1 MKNVI
6 GRLHSIESFGAVDGP
21 GVRFIAF
28 LQGCPLRCL
37 YCHNPDTWEHS
48 GGKEITSAD
57 LVKEICGYK
66 SFISSGG
73 VTLSGGEPL
82 LQAEFCEAVIDGCH
96 EEGLH
101 VALDTSGCIPLEKSE
116 AAIRKADMLLLDIK
130 DIFPEDCKVLTG
142 MTNENA
148 LRTLNFCEETGKP
161 VWIRHV
167 LLPQYTLKDEKLHEI
182 GQLLKKYSCVE
193 KIELLPYHTMGKF
206 KWAELG
212 IQSKINGVEP
222 PNKDEVEHAREI
234 LREYGLPV
242 A

>member
-1 MKNVI
+1 MKNVM
-6 GRLHSIESFGAVDGP
+6 GKLHSIESFGAVDGP

-37 YCHNPDTWEHS
+37 YCHNPDTWERD
-48 GGKEITSAD
+48 GGKEISSEE
-57 LVKEICGYK
+57 LVKQICGYK
-66 SFISSGG
+66 NFISGGG

-96 EEGLH
+96 EENLH
-101 VALDTSGCIPLEKSE
+101 VALDTSGAIPLEKSE
-116 AAIRKADMLLLDIK
+116 SAIRKADMLLLDIK
-130 DIFPEDCKVLTG
+130 DILPEDCKALTG

-148 LRTLNFCEETGKP
+148 LKTLSFCEEIGKP

-167 LLPQYTLKDEKLHEI
+167 LLPRYTLNDEKLCRI
-182 GQLLKKYSCVE
+182 AQLLKDLSCVE
-193 KIELLPYHTMGKF
+193 KIELLPYHTMGKY

-212 IQSKINGVEP
+212 ITSKIDEIEP
-222 PNKDEVEHAREI
+222 PSKEDVERAKEI
-234 LREYGLPV
+234 FRAVGLPV

>member
-1 MKNVI
+1 MENVI

-37 YCHNPDTWEHS
+37 YCHNPDTWERN
-48 GGKEITSAD
+48 GGKEITSEE

-66 SFISSGG
+66 SFISNGG

-96 EEGLH
+96 KENLH
-101 VALDTSGCIPLEKSE
+101 VALDTSGSIPLEKSE
-116 AAIRKADMLLLDIK
+116 TAIRKADMLLLDIK
-130 DIFPEDCKVLTG
+130 DIFPEDCKTLTG

-148 LRTLNFCEETGKP
+148 FRTLDFCEEIRKP
-161 VWIRHV
+161 IWIRHV
-167 LLPQYTLKDEKLHEI
+167 LLPEYTLNDEKLHAI
-182 GQLLKKYSCVE
+182 GQFLKKYSCVE
-193 KIELLPYHTMGKF
+193 KIELLPYHTMGKY

-212 IQSKINGVEP
+212 VPSKIDHIEP
-222 PNKDEVEHAREI
+222 PSKDEVEHAREI
-234 LREYGLPV
+234 LKEYGLPV